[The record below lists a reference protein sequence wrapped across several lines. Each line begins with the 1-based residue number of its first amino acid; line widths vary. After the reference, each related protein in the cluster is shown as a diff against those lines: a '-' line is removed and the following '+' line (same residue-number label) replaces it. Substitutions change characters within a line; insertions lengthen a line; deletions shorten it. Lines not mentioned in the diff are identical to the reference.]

1 MIRRPPR
8 STLFPYTTL
17 FRSALEAA
25 DIEEEVEHAQVC
37 RREVRHVAHH
47 EGGAGDGPSVRRV
60 DRARDVV
67 DAHGLPTPPGEFG
80 GVLATTAAQI
90 EHPTQRARPLYFLPV
105 QQGLDTRCRGRS
117 ITLPRSQPEAVEE
130 GIPRHRATSRHT

>member
-60 DRARDVV
+60 DRARALV
-67 DAHGLPTPPGEFG
+67 DAHGLPTPPGESG
-80 GVLATTAAQI
+80 GALAPTAAPI
-90 EHPTQRARPLYFLPV
+90 ATPTQ
-105 QQGLDTRCRGRS
+105 Q
-117 ITLPRSQPEAVEE
+117 
-130 GIPRHRATSRHT
+130 RHPP